1 MLIGAVKEEKPMKSL
16 LSLLAL
22 GFAVATIAPVYA
34 EEPPPSTKAECQKTP
49 DMEWDDSQ
57 GKCVRES
64 PGG

>member
-1 MLIGAVKEEKPMKSL
+1 MKSL

-22 GFAVATIAPVYA
+22 GLAVAVAAPAFA
-34 EEPPPSTKAECQKTP
+34 EDPVPTTKADCEKTP
-49 DMEWDDSQ
+49 DMEWDEAS

>member
-1 MLIGAVKEEKPMKSL
+1 MKSL

-22 GFAVATIAPVYA
+22 GLATVFVAPAFA
-34 EEPPPSTKAECQKTP
+34 EEDPPTTKAECDKTP

>member
-1 MLIGAVKEEKPMKSL
+1 MKIL
-16 LSLLAL
+16 LSLIAL
-22 GFAVATIAPVYA
+22 GLATAVAAPAFA
-34 EEPPPSTKAECQKTP
+34 EDPPPSTKAECEKTP